1 MKIVISDFP
10 KVLKR
15 NVEYE
20 EQLLQKLLPDAKICL
35 VEYWQKEQ
43 WLKTVKDADAILTA
57 FIRIDGEMM
66 DAMPDL
72 KCIVLNA
79 SGYDNVDLT
88 AASAR
93 HIAVVPIREYCTQE
107 VAEHALSLM
116 LALSRGLKHYEHDID
131 AEKKWQYTS
140 LKGLRRIDGQTLGIA
155 GFGKIGKAVA
165 KRAQAFGMHVIAY
178 SPYSRPEEAE
188 QFDVEFVSKE
198 ELFARSHIITNHMAM
213 SADNQSFFDWE
224 AFSQMKQKPIFINV
238 ARGGAV
244 DEEALVRALDEGLL
258 LGAGLDVLSSES
270 PNLKNCPLTGREN
283 VIITPHAAFYSE
295 DSLRALQDISCN
307 NLVHYLKGEYDA
319 VHWIANQDALGI

>member
-66 DAMPDL
+66 DAMPNL

-131 AEKKWQYTS
+131 VEKKWQYTS

-165 KRAQAFGMHVIAY
+165 KRA
-178 SPYSRPEEAE
+178 
-188 QFDVEFVSKE
+188 
-198 ELFARSHIITNHMAM
+198 
-213 SADNQSFFDWE
+213 
-224 AFSQMKQKPIFINV
+224 
-238 ARGGAV
+238 
-244 DEEALVRALDEGLL
+244 
-258 LGAGLDVLSSES
+258 
-270 PNLKNCPLTGREN
+270 
-283 VIITPHAAFYSE
+283 
-295 DSLRALQDISCN
+295 
-307 NLVHYLKGEYDA
+307 
-319 VHWIANQDALGI
+319 